1 MEQEPYYIVIT
12 RKNQVLL
19 SFLKIRVVINKRQI
33 WLLSDCNP
41 VVITLTQNDAQLL
54 ATDGFHF
61 SRPLTLHYPKEGT
74 YFRLKIVCA
83 IDDRSLIVGSLIL
96 AISYLLGFYTG
107 FLLLKIIS
115 FFPLIYFLLFYYV
128 NRRDFIQVKQD
139 RSAVELLKK

>member
-139 RSAVELLKK
+139 RSTVELLKK

>member
-1 MEQEPYYIVIT
+1 VEQEPYYIVIT

-19 SFLKIRVVINKRQI
+19 SFLKIRVVIDKKQI
-33 WLLSDCNP
+33 WPLADCNP
-41 VVITLTQNDAQLL
+41 VVITLAENDLQLL

-83 IDDRSLIVGSLIL
+83 IDDRSLLTGALIL
-96 AISYLLGFYTG
+96 VVSYLLGFYTG

-115 FFPLIYFLLFYYV
+115 FLPLIYFLLYYYV

-139 RSAVELLKK
+139 RPRAGLLKK